1 VRIAVLSGP
10 NLNLLGQREPAV
22 YGTVTLQEIEK
33 RLRGLA
39 DELGVELE
47 MYQSNAEGALIDY
60 IQESAGRVD
69 AFVVNAGGLTHTSVS
84 LRDALVGVARPY
96 VEVHLSNPAAREP
109 FRHVSLLTDRAVGA
123 VVGFGAESYLLGL
136 RGLVARM
143 SGSAA
148 GPTRRSDNGPER

>member
-10 NLNLLGQREPAV
+10 NLNLLGRREPAV
-22 YGTVTLQEIEK
+22 YGTATLQEIED

-39 DELGVELE
+39 GELGVELE
-47 MYQSNAEGALIDY
+47 TYQSNAEGALIDY

-69 AFVVNAGGLTHTSVS
+69 AFVVNAGGLTHTSIS
-84 LRDALVGVARPY
+84 LRDALVGAARPF
-96 VEVHLSNPAAREP
+96 VEVHLSNPASREP
-109 FRHVSLLTDRAVGA
+109 FRHVSLLTDRALGA

-143 SGSAA
+143 QA
-148 GPTRRSDNGPER
+148 GGAT